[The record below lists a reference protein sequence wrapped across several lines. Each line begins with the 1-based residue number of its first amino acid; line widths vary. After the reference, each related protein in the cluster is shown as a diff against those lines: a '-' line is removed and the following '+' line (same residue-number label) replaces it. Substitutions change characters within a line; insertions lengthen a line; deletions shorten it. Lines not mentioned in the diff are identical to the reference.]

1 MVKKMNVK
9 SNFVFKQLTPGIILG
24 FAVLVGLMI
33 LGGANKVSEQFLQ
46 FHWAYFFYAIL
57 LSILNYFFRFLK
69 RHYCLNRGGVGNF
82 SLSNSFHLFL
92 ASFPLS
98 VTSMK
103 VGESFKGI
111 WLNRISGIPVEKAV
125 SIFLVDHLSDGL
137 SVFLLTVFGTIAFP
151 RLWPAFLTVLVLFLL
166 AIVFIQIRPAVQ
178 NFLNISEKLPLLSR
192 LVPIARSCMD
202 HSPDLFRFGPLFLSS
217 ILGLASWI
225 ADGAALFMIL
235 IGLGYPATWA
245 LVGTSILVFAFSMLM
260 GILSAF
266 PAGVGVMEVAI
277 AALLTLFLGFMPE
290 VAAAATILFR
300 IATFW
305 VGFLIGLLILYTTGK
320 SFGVQNSEG
329 RIIES

>member
-1 MVKKMNVK
+1 
-9 SNFVFKQLTPGIILG
+9 
-24 FAVLVGLMI
+24 
-33 LGGANKVSEQFLQ
+33 
-46 FHWAYFFYAIL
+46 
-57 LSILNYFFRFLK
+57 
-69 RHYCLNRGGVGNF
+69 
-82 SLSNSFHLFL
+82 
-92 ASFPLS
+92 
-98 VTSMK
+98 MK

-151 RLWPAFLTVLVLFLL
+151 SLWPAFLTVLVLFLL
-166 AIVFIQIRPAVQ
+166 AVLFVQIRPAVQ
-178 NFLNISEKLPLLSR
+178 NFLNVSEKLPLLSR
-192 LVPIARSCMD
+192 LVPIARGCMD
-202 HSPDLFRFGPLFLSS
+202 NNPDLFRFGPLFLSS
-217 ILGLASWI
+217 ILGLASWV

-260 GILSAF
+260 GIISAF
-266 PAGVGVMEVAI
+266 PGGVGVMEVAM
-277 AALLTLFLGFMPE
+277 AALLTLFLGFIPE

-300 IATFW
+300 VATFW

-320 SFGVQNSEG
+320 TFGVQNNEG